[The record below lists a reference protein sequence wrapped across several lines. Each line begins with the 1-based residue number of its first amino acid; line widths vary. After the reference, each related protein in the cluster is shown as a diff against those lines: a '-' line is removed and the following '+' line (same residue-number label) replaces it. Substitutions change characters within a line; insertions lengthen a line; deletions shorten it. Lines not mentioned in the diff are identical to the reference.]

1 MAGSITSGTTVP
13 SRWLID
19 SISVHISGGV
29 WNGWVLYLAIILIRC
44 LCKSID
50 YLRFLQEEEYM
61 SNEPIAKDYKI
72 ILTGFSWQKC
82 GKLFSGLKTEKHK
95 YKLRVIQFEGLD
107 SLDFY

>member
-1 MAGSITSGTTVP
+1 
-13 SRWLID
+13 
-19 SISVHISGGV
+19 
-29 WNGWVLYLAIILIRC
+29 
-44 LCKSID
+44 
-50 YLRFLQEEEYM
+50 M